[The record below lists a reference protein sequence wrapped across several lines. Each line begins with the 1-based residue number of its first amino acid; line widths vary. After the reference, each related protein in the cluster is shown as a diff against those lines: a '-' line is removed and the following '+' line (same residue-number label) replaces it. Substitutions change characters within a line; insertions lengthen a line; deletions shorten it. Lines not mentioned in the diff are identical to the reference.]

1 MRQSTKPIPER
12 SNALLRSGKAVF
24 VAALALGLDAQVLLA
39 PVAARQTPA
48 AAGSAVIQEIID
60 GKQLYVDRRQ
70 ARVRQKATSPEQVS
84 TGQSRGQL
92 GFDTGAVGRINRF
105 SQLRLGS
112 SCFLLSQ
119 GQILVSGN
127 QSGCTRSSRL
137 SVRGTN
143 YIISLAADGSADI
156 SVLEG
161 TVLLERLR
169 NGESQGGNAS
179 PVQGG
184 TMIRLSP
191 TGELLSSRLL
201 SPEEYRQIMNGP
213 LFQGFSTPLPAMDA
227 LLSHLRSSFPGLWPV
242 TSAATPPAG
251 QDALVQAINGL
262 RLRHSRA
269 PLEPLPG
276 TFEARNRE
284 YLEPVVNQILSSPSC
299 DHDLPRWEALQAK
312 ARAGLTMRPV
322 SELIACPRP
331 ASSWDPQEIIS
342 VWMKSPLHQDLL
354 LNRPS
359 ATHISCHGGSN
370 GASRTA
376 VCVTWT
382 SNTPM
387 GTTNS
392 VGRSSSR

>member
-1 MRQSTKPIPER
+1 MRLSFQLTPGRLK
-12 SNALLRSGKAVF
+12 ALLRSGKAGF
-24 VAALALGLDAQVLLA
+24 AAALALGLGAEVTLA
-39 PVAARQTPA
+39 PVAARQIPA
-48 AAGSAVIQEIID
+48 ATGSAVIQEILD
-60 GKQLYVDRRQ
+60 GNELYVDRRQ
-70 ARVRQKATSPEQVS
+70 AKMRQKALSPEQVS

-105 SQLRLGS
+105 SLLRLGS

-143 YIISLAADGSADI
+143 YIISLATDGSADV

-161 TVLLERLR
+161 TVLLEPLR
-169 NGESQGGNAS
+169 DGESQGGAAR

-184 TMIRLSP
+184 TTIRLSP
-191 TGELLSSRLL
+191 AGELLSSRLL
-201 SPEEYRQIMNGP
+201 SPEEYRQILNGP
-213 LFQGFSTPLPAMDA
+213 LFQGFSSRLPAMDA
-227 LLSHLRSSFPGLWPV
+227 LLSHLRLTFPGLWPAA
-242 TSAATPPAG
+242 SAETPPGG
-251 QDALVQAINGL
+251 QNALVQAINGL

-269 PLEPLPG
+269 PLEPLPEP
-276 TFEARNRE
+276 FAARNRE

-299 DHDLPRWEALQAK
+299 DHDLSRWEALQAK

-331 ASSWDPQEIIS
+331 ASNWDPQEIIS
-342 VWMKSPLHQDLL
+342 AWMADPFHQDLL

-359 ATHISCHGGSN
+359 ATHISCHGASN

-382 SNTPM
+382 SNTPA

-392 VGRSSSR
+392 ASRSSSR

>member
-1 MRQSTKPIPER
+1 MRQCTQPIPGR
-12 SNALLRSGKAVF
+12 LKALLHSGKAGF
-24 VAALALGLDAQVLLA
+24 AATLALWLGAQVSLA
-39 PVAARQTPA
+39 PLAARQTPA

-70 ARVRQKATSPEQVS
+70 ARVRQKATSPNQVS

-119 GQILVSGN
+119 GQILVSGK
-127 QSGCTRSSRL
+127 QSGCTSSSRL

-143 YIISLAADGSADI
+143 YLISLAADGSADI

-184 TMIRLSP
+184 TTIRLSP

-201 SPEEYRQIMNGP
+201 SPEEYRQILNGP
-213 LFQGFSTPLPAMDA
+213 LFQGFSSPLPAMDA
-227 LLSHLRSSFPGLWPV
+227 LLSHLRRTFPGLWPD
-242 TSAATPPAG
+242 AFAKTPPTE
-251 QDALVQAINGL
+251 DALVQAINGL

-269 PLEPLPG
+269 PLEPLPD

-284 YLEPVVNQILSSPSC
+284 YLEPVVNQILSSPIC
-299 DHDLPRWEALQAK
+299 DHDLPRWEALQAE

-342 VWMKSPLHQDLL
+342 VWMTSPLHQDLL
-354 LNRPS
+354 LNRPR
-359 ATHISCHGGSN
+359 ATHISCLGASN

-376 VCVTWT
+376 VCVNWT
-382 SNTPM
+382 SNTPT

-392 VGRSSSR
+392 AGRSSSR